1 MEDLIEANM
10 GLVISIVNSFHPKT
24 EQDREDYIQ
33 AGRIGLWKALK
44 KYDPKIGCKFSPYA
58 RNPVRWEIIKLI
70 NNKKQSHIDYVQIND
85 QTESYIDSDKLWEAI
100 PEYLNAEEK
109 HVLSLKC
116 MGYNF
121 SEICKKI
128 GRGRHYT
135 KRILANILEKMRESN
150 E

>member
-70 NNKKQSHIDYVQIND
+70 NHKKQNKIDYIQIND
-85 QTESYIDSDKLWEAI
+85 QTESYMDSDKFWESI
-100 PEYLNAEEK
+100 PEYLTEEEK
-109 HVLSLKC
+109 NVLSLKC